1 LKSSSWQEII
11 PPQQEVPMHL
21 NDDALRAYADH
32 AWADMAG
39 GAAHLATCAVCRGR
53 LDALRDRA
61 GRVAAHLASLDPGLD
76 AAPRPAVIALAQ
88 FNARK
93 QAASQQEKPTMF
105 KRLFAPGLRPAWI
118 GIGLVLVLAI
128 ALSFQP
134 VRVWA
139 GNLLGMFRVQQVV
152 VLPVDN
158 TRLSAITGDDALGQ
172 QISQMMS
179 DSVKVTKDPGD
190 PAAVPDAQA
199 ASDAAGFQVRLPT
212 SRSDA
217 PKVTVQ
223 AAAAFEFVADRNR
236 AQDILNQAGFTDVQL
251 PASVDGALIKVNIPA
266 GVTAAYGDCPKLADE
281 SSVKGSIGRTMLNC
295 IVLAQIPSPTVI
307 APPDLDVAAM
317 AQIGL
322 QFTGMTAE
330 QAQAFSQSVDW
341 TSTLVVPIPRNGAK
355 YAQVPVDGVTG
366 SLIQRPLDDAPEY
379 SLIWVKNGIIYAIG
393 GLGNNVDAAV
403 AMANSL
409 SDSAR

>member
-1 LKSSSWQEII
+1 
-11 PPQQEVPMHL
+11 MHL
-21 NDDALRAYADH
+21 NDDALRAYVDH
-32 AWADMAG
+32 EWTDMAG
-39 GAAHLATCAVCRGR
+39 AAAHLAACGACRGR
-53 LDALRDRA
+53 LDAQQNRA
-61 GRVAAHLASLDPGLD
+61 SRVAAHLASLDPGPD
-76 AAPRPAVIALAQ
+76 AAPRPAALALIQ

-93 QAASQQEKPTMF
+93 RAAQKEKPTMF
-105 KRLFAPGLRPAWI
+105 NRLFAPRLRPAWI
-118 GIGLVLVLAI
+118 GVGLVLALAI

-139 GNLLGMFRVQQVV
+139 GNLLGLFRVQQVV

-179 DSVKVTKDPGD
+179 DAVKVTQDPGE
-190 PAAVPDAQA
+190 PMAVPDAQA

-217 PKVTVQ
+217 PGLTVQ
-223 AAAAFEFVADRNR
+223 AAAAFEFVADRER
-236 AQDILNQAGFTDVQL
+236 AQGVLDQAGFTDVQL
-251 PASVDGALIKVNIPA
+251 PASLDGALIQVNIPA
-266 GVTAAYGDCPKLADE
+266 GVTAAYGDCPKLTDE
-281 SSVKGSIGRTMLNC
+281 SATKGSIGRTMQNC
-295 IVLAQIPSPTVI
+295 IVLAQIPSPTVV
-307 APPDLDVAAM
+307 APPDLDVAGL
-317 AQIGL
+317 AQIAL
-322 QFTGMTAE
+322 QFTGMTAD

-409 SDSAR
+409 GDSAR

>member
-1 LKSSSWQEII
+1 
-11 PPQQEVPMHL
+11 MHL
-21 NDDALRAYADH
+21 TDDALRAYADH
-32 AWADMAG
+32 ELADVAG
-39 GAAHLATCAVCRGR
+39 ATAHLAGCGACRGR

-61 GRVAAHLASLDPGLD
+61 GRVAAQLASLDPGPD
-76 AAPRPAVIALAQ
+76 AAPRPAVMALAQ
-88 FNARK
+88 FNARR
-93 QAASQQEKPTMF
+93 QAAAQKEKPTMF
-105 KRLFAPGLRPAWI
+105 NRVFAPRLRPAWI
-118 GIGLVLVLAI
+118 GTGLILVLAL

-139 GNLLGMFRVQQVV
+139 GNLLGLFRVQQVV
-152 VLPVDN
+152 VVPVDN

-179 DSVKVTKDPGD
+179 DSVKVTQDPGK
-190 PAAVPDAQA
+190 PVAVPDAQA
-199 ASDAAGFQVRLPT
+199 ASQAAGFQVRLPA

-217 PKVTVQ
+217 PKLSVQ
-223 AAAAFEFVADRNR
+223 GAAAFEFVADRSR
-236 AQDILNQAGFTDVQL
+236 AQDILNQAGFTDVQV
-251 PASVDGALIKVNIPA
+251 PASVDGALIKVNIPT
-266 GVTAAYGDCPKLADE
+266 GVSAAYGDCPKLDDE
-281 SSVKGSIGRTMLNC
+281 SSVRGSIGRTMQNC

-307 APPDLDVAAM
+307 APPDLDVAAL

-322 QFTGMTAE
+322 QFTGMTVE
-330 QAQAFSQSVDW
+330 QAQTFSQSVDW

-355 YAQVPVDGVTG
+355 YAQVQVDGVTG

-393 GLGNNVDAAV
+393 GLGNNVDAAL

-409 SDSAR
+409 TDSAR

>member
-1 LKSSSWQEII
+1 
-11 PPQQEVPMHL
+11 MHP
-21 NDDALRAYADH
+21 NDDALRAYSDH
-32 AWADMAG
+32 ELTDMAG
-39 GAAHLATCAVCRGR
+39 AATHLAGCGVCRDR
-53 LDALRDRA
+53 LDVVQDRA
-61 GRVAAHLASLDPGLD
+61 GRVAAHLASLDPGPD
-76 AAPRPAVIALAQ
+76 AAPRPAVMALAQ
-88 FNARK
+88 FNARR
-93 QAASQQEKPTMF
+93 QAAAHKEKSTMF
-105 KRLFAPGLRPAWI
+105 NRLFAPRLRPAWI
-118 GIGLVLVLAI
+118 GAGLVLALAL

-139 GNLLGMFRVQQVV
+139 GNLLGLFRVQQVV

-179 DSVKVTKDPGD
+179 DSVKVTQDPGD
-190 PAAVPDAQA
+190 PMAVPDAKA
-199 ASDAAGFQVRLPT
+199 ASDTAGFQVRLPA

-217 PKVTVQ
+217 PKLTVQ
-223 AAAAFEFVADRNR
+223 RAAAFEFVANRDR
-236 AQDILNQAGFTDVQL
+236 AQGILDQAGFTDVQL

-266 GVTAAYGDCPKLADE
+266 GVTAAYGDCPKLDDE
-281 SSVKGSIGRTMLNC
+281 SSVKGSIGRTMQNC
-295 IVLAQIPSPTVI
+295 IILAQIPSPTVV
-307 APPDLDVAAM
+307 APPDLDVAPL
-317 AQIGL
+317 AQIAL

-379 SLIWVKNGIIYAIG
+379 ALIWVKNGIIYAIG
-393 GLGNNVDAAV
+393 GLGNNVDTAV

-409 SDSAR
+409 SDSTR

>member
-1 LKSSSWQEII
+1 
-11 PPQQEVPMHL
+11 MHL

-32 AWADMAG
+32 EMADMAG
-39 GAAHLATCAVCRGR
+39 ATAHLAGCDNCRGR
-53 LDALRDRA
+53 LDALQARA
-61 GRVAAHLASLDPGLD
+61 GRVAARLANLEAGPG
-76 AAPRPAVIALAQ
+76 AAPRPAAQALAQ

-93 QAASQQEKPTMF
+93 SSAAQKEKLTMF
-105 KRLFAPGLRPAWI
+105 NRLFAPRLRPAWI
-118 GIGLVLVLAI
+118 GAGLVLVLAI

-139 GNLLGMFRVQQVV
+139 GNLLGLFRVQQVV
-152 VLPVDN
+152 VVPVDN
-158 TRLSAITGDDALGQ
+158 TRLSAITGNDALGQ

-190 PAAVPDAQA
+190 PVAVPDAQT
-199 ASDAAGFQVRLPT
+199 ASDAAGFQVRLPA
-212 SRSDA
+212 SQNDA
-217 PKVTVQ
+217 PKLTVQ
-223 AAAAFEFVADRNR
+223 GAAAFEFVADRGR
-236 AQDILNQAGFTDVQL
+236 AQDILTQAGFTNVQL

-266 GVTAAYGDCPKLADE
+266 GVSAAYGDCPKLDDE
-281 SSVKGSIGRTMLNC
+281 SSVKGSIGRTMRNC
-295 IVLAQIPSPTVI
+295 IVLAQIPSPTVV
-307 APPDLDVAAM
+307 APPDLDVAAL

-355 YAQVPVDGVTG
+355 YTQVQVDGVTG

-393 GLGNNVDAAV
+393 GLGNNVDAAL

-409 SDSAR
+409 GDAAH